1 MLSNFTIEDIT
12 HKPKRRQGQFVDMQI
27 SEAIQ
32 RASRTVAETHLAL
45 SMLESMPKQFITL
58 EKAVAFYESYPNCE
72 LYRYTAVCLREL
84 LEYRKNIIVV
94 NEKAKEKELQ
104 NADNEEAEV

>member
-1 MLSNFTIEDIT
+1 MIGGFPVEDIT
-12 HKPKRRQGQFVDMQI
+12 HKPKRRQGQSVGMQ
-27 SEAIQ
+27 
-32 RASRTVAETHLAL
+32 VAEFINQVAKVQADTQSAL
-45 SMLESMPKQFITL
+45 SMLESMPRQFITL
-58 EKAVAFYESYPNCE
+58 EKAISFYESYPNCE

>member
-12 HKPKRRQGQFVDMQI
+12 HKPKRRQGQFVDMQM
-27 SEAIQ
+27 SEAIRQ
-32 RASRTVAETHLAL
+32 VARAEAETHLAL

-84 LEYRKNIIVV
+84 LEYRKAIIVV
-94 NEKAKEKELQ
+94 TEKAKEKELQ

>member
-1 MLSNFTIEDIT
+1 MIGGFPVEDIT
-12 HKPKRRQGQFVDMQI
+12 HKPKRRQGQFADMQI

-45 SMLESMPKQFITL
+45 SMLESMPKNFITL